1 VELSVTGAS
10 HSRKIGFRL
19 EGFPAGVKIDEEALR
34 GFMERRAPGR
44 DAFSTSRKE
53 PDAVVFTRGV
63 ANGATDGSA
72 VEGEIANT
80 DFRPGDYGEERTVPR
95 PGHAD
100 FPQWVRFGRIP
111 TGGGSNSGRMTAAL
125 CAAGWLC
132 LEYLAA
138 KGVEVS
144 AKVVSVGGAEGNSDE
159 EILAAKSEGDSVGGV
174 IECEISGLKPGLGG
188 SLFAGVESALSA
200 AMFAIP
206 GVKGIEFGNG
216 FAAARLRGSE
226 NNDAFSVEGG
236 KVVTETNR
244 HGGILGGRT
253 SSMPIVFRIAMKPT
267 PTIFKPQQ
275 SVDLAKMEKA
285 ACESKGR
292 HDPCIARRAVPAVE
306 AMAAYAIAGIV
317 RDDEIM
323 HPRICLVLTG
333 RTLAEDVAM
342 YEAERYFTDMVELR
356 ADFLSPEEREK
367 AASFP
372 GMVDV
377 PAILTFRRRRDGG
390 EFDGGED
397 ERREFFRR
405 TLAASPRFAYVD
417 FESDFRD
424 AELSAAAEKAG
435 AKVVRSL
442 HDFSGAPADFKA
454 ALAELRGDGET
465 PKIAF
470 MPKSPDD
477 VARLFREAETF
488 GDFPRI
494 ICAMGEKGLATR
506 VLAGRLGSILT
517 YASTGALA
525 SLGHFSPR
533 ALVRDWRVRTTGPA
547 TRVVEAASVEEA
559 IRLNADFSVQEEDA
573 VAVPPAGGIWSK
585 AI

>member
-1 VELSVTGAS
+1 MELSVTGAS

-19 EGFPAGVKIDEEALR
+19 EGFPSGVKIDEAALR
-34 GFMERRAPGR
+34 RFMERRAPGR
-44 DAFSTSRKE
+44 DEFSTSRKE
-53 PDAVVFTRGV
+53 PDVVVFTNGV
-63 ANGATDGSA
+63 TGGITDGGV

-80 DFRPGDYGEERTVPR
+80 DFRPRDYGEDRTVPR

-132 LEYLAA
+132 LEYLAS
-138 KGVEVS
+138 KGVKVS
-144 AKVVSVGGAEGNSDE
+144 AKVVSVGGAEGNSDDA
-159 EILAAKSEGDSVGGV
+159 ILAAKNDGDSVGGIV
-174 IECEISGLKPGLGG
+174 ECEVTGLPVGLGG

-216 FAAARLRGSE
+216 FAAARMRGSE
-226 NNDAFSVEGG
+226 NNDAFAIKDG

-253 SSMPIVFRIAMKPT
+253 SGMPIVFRVAMKPT

-275 SVDLAKMEKA
+275 SVDLATMRGSVA
-285 ACESKGR
+285 ESKGR
-292 HDPCIARRAVPAVE
+292 HDPCIARRAVPAIE
-306 AMAAYAIAGIV
+306 AMTAYAIGGIV
-317 RDDEIM
+317 RDDEIA

-342 YEAERYFTDMVELR
+342 YEAERYFADMVELR
-356 ADFLSPEEREK
+356 VDFLSPEERGK
-367 AASFP
+367 VASFP
-372 GMVDV
+372 EMVDV
-377 PAILTFRRRRDGG
+377 PAILTFRRRKDGG

-424 AELSAAAEKAG
+424 AELSQAAAAAG
-435 AKVVRSL
+435 AKVIRSL

-454 ALAELRGDGET
+454 ALVELRGDGEI

-470 MPKSPDD
+470 MPKSSDD
-477 VARLFREAETF
+477 VARLFREAATF

-494 ICAMGEKGLATR
+494 ICAMGEKGVATR

-517 YASTGALA
+517 YASTGSLA
-525 SLGHFSPR
+525 ALGHFSPK
-533 ALVRDWRVRTTGPA
+533 ALVRDWRIKSTGPA
-547 TRVVEAASVEEA
+547 SRVVEAESVEEA
-559 IRLNADFSVQEEDA
+559 IRLNADFAVQEEDA
-573 VAVPPAGGIWSK
+573 VAIYGNINSK
-585 AI
+585 INPE

>member
-1 VELSVTGAS
+1 MELSVTGAS

-19 EGFPAGVKIDEEALR
+19 AGFPAGVKIDDEALR
-34 GFMERRAPGR
+34 RFMERRAPGR
-44 DAFSTSRKE
+44 DAFSTPRKE
-53 PDAVVFTRGV
+53 ADAVVFTHGV
-63 ANGATDGSA
+63 SGGVTDGDA

-80 DFRPGDYGEERTVPR
+80 DFRPGDYGADRTVPR

-132 LEYLAA
+132 LEYLAL
-138 KGVEVS
+138 KGVKVS
-144 AKVVSVGGAEGNSDE
+144 ARVVSVGGEEGNPDDA
-159 EILAAKSEGDSVGGV
+159 ILAAKSEGDSVGGV
-174 IECEISGLKPGLGG
+174 IECEISGLGPGLGG

-216 FAAARLRGSE
+216 FAAARLRGSG
-226 NNDAFSVEGG
+226 NNDAFAVKDG

-253 SSMPIVFRIAMKPT
+253 SGMPVVFRVAMKPT
-267 PTIFKPQQ
+267 PTIFKPQK
-275 SVDLAKMEKA
+275 SVDLAKMDETP
-285 ACESKGR
+285 CESKGR
-292 HDPCIARRAVPAVE
+292 HDPCIARRAVPVVE
-306 AMAAYAIAGIV
+306 AMAAYAVGGIV
-317 RDDEIM
+317 RDDEIS

-356 ADFLSPEEREK
+356 VDFLSPEERAK
-367 AASFP
+367 ASSFP
-372 GMVDV
+372 EMVDV
-377 PAILTFRRRRDGG
+377 PAILTFRRRKDGG

-397 ERREFFRR
+397 ERREFFKR
-405 TLAASPRFAYVD
+405 TLAKSPRFAYVD
-417 FESDFRD
+417 FEDDFRD
-424 AELSAAAEKAG
+424 GELSAMAEKAG
-435 AKVVRSL
+435 AKTIRSL
-442 HDFSGAPADFKA
+442 HDFSGAPAAFKA
-454 ALAELRGDGET
+454 ALVELRGDGEI

-470 MPKSPDD
+470 MPQSSED
-477 VARLFREAETF
+477 VARLFREAVTF

-494 ICAMGEKGLATR
+494 ICAMGEKGVATR

-517 YASTGALA
+517 YASTGPLA
-525 SLGHFSPR
+525 ALGHFSPK
-533 ALVRDWRVRTTGPA
+533 ALVRDWRIKSTGPA
-547 TRVVEAASVEEA
+547 SRVVEAQSIEDA
-559 IRLNADFSVQEEDA
+559 IRLNADFAVQEEDA
-573 VAVPPAGGIWSK
+573 VAVPALHFSC
-585 AI
+585 